1 MVLGGSGRARR
12 ESNGWRRR
20 GRGLCRGLRGGGSVY
35 VTRLVVLNGLLLEE
49 TEDVVENEVAVR
61 LLGEEERLDKLAPWI
76 ALI

>member
-1 MVLGGSGRARR
+1 MVLRGSGQARR

-20 GRGLCRGLRGGGSVY
+20 GRGLWRGLRGGGSVN

-49 TEDVVENEVAVR
+49 TEDVVENEVAVG